1 MKKIVLFIIFLL
13 FLSCTE
19 GISRLDFDFKHTTT
33 VLKLQSAILGEKEQV
48 YISIMVTF
56 ILTQPPG
63 EGIVIERS
71 IGDSTSFAAIDTVLG
86 VNQYMA
92 YTDEDTLL
100 EPSSTVYYRLGFLEN
115 SAVDYFTTEKIDV
128 PGSQLFYK
136 PAGDTLG
143 DTLQIVFAQVPNFSD
158 CDIALYAFESAEPES
173 LLNLVDPLF
182 DTSLTYPDTSLTRY
196 LPDSIFPDTMVYT
209 IRISSSQSLPLITD
223 TSVGFRAFFK
233 NPPPPVR

>member
-1 MKKIVLFIIFLL
+1 MKKIVIPIIFLL
-13 FLSCTE
+13 FLVCTE
-19 GISRLDFDFKHTTT
+19 NIGHLDFDVEHATT

-48 YISIMVTF
+48 YINIVVTF
-56 ILTQPPG
+56 ILTQPSG

-71 IGDSTSFAAIDTVLG
+71 IGDSTSFAAIDTVMG
-86 VNQYMA
+86 VNQYMS

-128 PGSQLFYK
+128 PGSQLFYE
-136 PAGDTLG
+136 PSGDTLG
-143 DTLQIVFAQVPNFSD
+143 DTLQIVFAQVPNFND
-158 CDIALYAFESAEPES
+158 CDIALYEFESTEPES

-182 DTSLTYPDTSLTRY
+182 DTTLAYPDTILTVY
-196 LPDSIFPDTMVYT
+196 LPDSTYPASMVYT
-209 IRISSSQSLPLITD
+209 IKISSSESLPLITD

-233 NPPPPVR
+233 KP

>member
-13 FLSCTE
+13 FLTCTE
-19 GISRLDFDFKHTTT
+19 DISRLDFDFEHATT

-48 YISIMVTF
+48 YINIMVTF

-63 EGIVIERS
+63 EGIIIERS

-86 VNQYMA
+86 VNQNMT

-128 PGSQLFYK
+128 PGSQLFYE
-136 PAGDTLG
+136 PSDDTLVGTGDTLR
-143 DTLQIVFAQVPNFSD
+143 IVFAQVSGFSD
-158 CDIALYAFESAEPES
+158 CDIALYEFESADPES

-182 DTSLTYPDTSLTRY
+182 DTTLTYPNDTCVVY
-196 LPDSIFPDTMVYT
+196 LPDSDYPDNMVYI
-209 IRISSSQSLPLITD
+209 IRISSSQSLPLFTD

-233 NPPPPVR
+233 NP

>member
-1 MKKIVLFIIFLL
+1 MKKIALFIIILLL
-13 FLSCTE
+13 FTCTE
-19 GISRLDFDFKHTTT
+19 DISHLDFDFEHTTT

-48 YISIMVTF
+48 YISIVVTF
-56 ILTQPPG
+56 ILTQPSG

-71 IGDSTSFAAIDTVLG
+71 IGDSTSFAAIDTVMG
-86 VNQYMA
+86 VSQYMS

-100 EPSSTVYYRLGFLEN
+100 EPSSTVYYKLGFLEN
-115 SAVDYFTTEKIDV
+115 STVDYFTTEKIDV
-128 PGSQLFYK
+128 PGSQLFYE

-143 DTLQIVFAQVPNFSD
+143 DTLQIVFAQVPGFSD
-158 CDIALYAFESAEPES
+158 YDIALYKFESAEPES

-182 DTSLTYPDTSLTRY
+182 DTSLTYPDTTVIVY
-196 LPDSIFPDTMVYT
+196 LPDSTFPDTMVYT

-233 NPPPPVR
+233 NP

>member
-1 MKKIVLFIIFLL
+1 MKKLVIPIIFLI
-13 FLSCTE
+13 FLMCTE
-19 GISRLDFDFKHTTT
+19 DISRLDFDFEHATT

-48 YISIMVTF
+48 YINIMVTF

-86 VNQYMA
+86 VNQYMS

-115 SAVDYFTTEKIDV
+115 STVDYFTTEKVDV
-128 PGSQLFYK
+128 PGSQLFYE
-136 PAGDTLG
+136 PSEDTLG
-143 DTLQIVFAQVPNFSD
+143 DTLRIVFAQVSGFSD
-158 CDIALYAFESAEPES
+158 CDIALYEFTSAEPES

-182 DTSLTYPDTSLTRY
+182 DTTLTYPNDTCVVY
-196 LPDSIFPDTMVYT
+196 LPDSDYPDSMVYT

-223 TSVGFRAFFK
+223 TSVGFRAFLK
-233 NPPPPVR
+233 E